1 MQVFRKNSSLA
12 GRSDADFT
20 YMHSS
25 HCIFMGFCADSRSVM
40 GFCADSRSVM
50 GFRADS
56 RSFMGFRADS
66 RSVMGF
72 CADSRSVDPAPV
84 SRKPEQT
91 ITPPDISRPKTV
103 VLIITTARKAV
114 AINVIRI
121 VVTTLFV
128 LW

>member
-1 MQVFRKNSSLA
+1 MQVFRKNSYLA

-40 GFCADSRSVM
+40 GFCADSRSV
-50 GFRADS
+50 
-56 RSFMGFRADS
+56 MGFRADS